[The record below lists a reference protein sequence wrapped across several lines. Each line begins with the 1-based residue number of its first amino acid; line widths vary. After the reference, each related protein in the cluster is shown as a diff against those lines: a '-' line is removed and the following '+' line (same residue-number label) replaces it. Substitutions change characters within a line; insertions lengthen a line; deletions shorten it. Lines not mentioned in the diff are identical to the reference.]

1 MPLKMHQDEMPQIN
15 LTPMIDIIFQLIIF
29 FMVGSRFTEM
39 DKKVDVSVPQV
50 GNASQLPTAPTR
62 YVVNVHRDGQLTF
75 NNQPVTLD
83 SLTAELKAARK
94 TKTDLNVVVRGDADG
109 PLQNVAAVL
118 TACRQAGVA
127 DVGISVRGGTAK
139 SGVNERR

>member
-15 LTPMIDIIFQLIIF
+15 LTPMVDIIFQLIIF

-50 GNASQLPTAPTR
+50 ANAAQLPTAPTR
-62 YVVNVHRDGQLTF
+62 YVVNVHRDGNITF
-75 NNQPVTLD
+75 NNQPVTLQ
-83 SLTAELKAARK
+83 SLTQELKTARQ

-127 DVGISVRGGTAK
+127 DVGISVRGGVK
-139 SGVNERR
+139 ER